1 MNKVFD
7 VNLSVGRWPFRRL
20 PLENPARLT
29 AALRAAGI
37 SGGLVRSLEAP
48 FAMNIYEANDELY
61 DLCRNHPE
69 LIPVPAVRPDFGLWR
84 DIKAPAAALF
94 PSYHQYSLL
103 DPGTLEMVGALL
115 EKKILPM
122 IVIRE
127 EDERGQHPLCKVPPV
142 PVAEINRLAEHFP
155 GKPIAA
161 LNAYA
166 GEFRFFTAP
175 NLYAD
180 LAFSETFPALAYTVE
195 NFGTERLLFGSHAP
209 FFCLHSE
216 LSKLDWPQLS
226 PEQISNI
233 SSKKIERLLYGK

>member
-1 MNKVFD
+1 MTKILD

-20 PLENPARLT
+20 PLEEA
-29 AALRAAGI
+29 AALDSALEKAGI

-48 FAMNIYEANDELY
+48 FAMNVYEANEALQEA
-61 DLCRNHPE
+61 CRPFPK
-69 LIPVPAVRPDFGLWR
+69 LTPLPAVRPDFGLWR
-84 DIKAPAAALF
+84 EVSGPAAVLY
-94 PSYHQYSLL
+94 PNYHQYSLL
-103 DPGTLEMVGALL
+103 SAEALEMVGALIAR
-115 EKKILPM
+115 KIVPV

-142 PVAEINRLAEHFP
+142 FAAEINALAAKFP
-155 GKPIAA
+155 DSPFIA

-166 GEFRFFTAP
+166 GEFKAFTAP

-180 LAFSETFPALAYTVE
+180 IAFAETFPALAYTVE

-216 LSKLDWPQLS
+216 LSKLEYEKLTEAQFS
-226 PEQISNI
+226 AIAFKNH
-233 SSKKIERLLYGK
+233 ERIFHER